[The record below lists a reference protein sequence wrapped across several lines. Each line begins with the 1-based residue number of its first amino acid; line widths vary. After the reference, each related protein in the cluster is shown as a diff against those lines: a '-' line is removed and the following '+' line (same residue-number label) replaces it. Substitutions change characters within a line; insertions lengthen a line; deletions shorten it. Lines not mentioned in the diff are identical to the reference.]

1 MITSLAALLD
11 RMRQLGAT
19 RVYSKN
25 LAPNDNSKNQVYL
38 GGGFGALNII
48 PHGSIEIDT
57 RPLAGSKRERPK
69 AKVTF
74 SWIDRD
80 GIYLAPHTQL
90 VLYPDYPEVRI
101 SGFLKQSERAPSHVM
116 AVRDRGR
123 VLVLGMRPD
132 GHVLGYAAAAESA
145 IALEILAGSWETIGV
160 FSELPLSLTAKRA
173 DPKTVLLE
181 ELKRIHNLHWIPS
194 QKLGRN
200 GLKEPYAAR
209 NGGGYTL
216 EAELGIRPN
225 GDAEPDFMG
234 WEVKQYGVANF
245 VKFAPK
251 SPVTLMTPEPTGGV
265 YRDAGVTTFLK
276 RFGYPDKRGK
286 PDRINFGGVY
296 SCGKSSH
303 PDTGL
308 SLFVDGFNNAKGK
321 ITDIDGGLMLKDING
336 EIAAEWSFKGLL
348 EHWNRKHAQAV
359 YVPSIAEANP
369 PRYAYGNQVLL
380 CEGTDFILFLKAV
393 AAGVIYYDPAIKLE
407 GASGPITTLKRR
419 SQFRVK
425 HQHLATVYHKND
437 IVFLS

>member
-1 MITSLAALLD
+1 MH
-11 RMRQLGAT
+11 QLGAT
-19 RVYSKN
+19 RIYSKN

-38 GGGFGALNII
+38 GGGFGALNVI

-57 RPLAGSKRERPK
+57 SSLAGSKRERPK
-69 AKVTF
+69 AKVAF
-74 SWIDRD
+74 SWLDED
-80 GIYLAPHTQL
+80 GTYLAPHTQL

-116 AVRDRGR
+116 SVRDRGR
-123 VLVLGMRPD
+123 VLVLGIRSD
-132 GHVLGYAAAAESA
+132 GHVLGYAAAAENPV
-145 IALEILAGSWETIGV
+145 ALEILAGSWETIGV
-160 FSELPLSLTAKRA
+160 FSELPLSLTAKEA
-173 DPKTVLLE
+173 DAKAVLLG
-181 ELKRIHNLHWIPS
+181 ELKRIHDLNWIPS

-245 VKFAPK
+245 VNFAAK
-251 SPVTLMTPEPTGGV
+251 SPVTLMTPEPTGGI
-265 YRDAGVTTFLK
+265 YRDVGVTAFLK
-276 RFGYPDKRGK
+276 RFGYPDKSGK

-308 SLFVDGFNNAKGK
+308 SLDIEGFDRTKGK

-336 EIAAEWSFKGLL
+336 EIAAIWSFKGLL

-359 YVPSIAEANP
+359 YVPSISEPSP
-369 PRYAYGNQVLL
+369 PRYAYGSQVFL
-380 CEGTDFILFLKAV
+380 CEGTDFILFLQAV

-407 GASGPITTLKRR
+407 RASEPAAAPKRR

-425 HQHLATVYHKND
+425 HQHLTTVYHGHTT
-437 IVFLS
+437 VALS